1 MGLLMG
7 WIMKVEPADAGAQ
20 YRLVHPYGNRVEAY
34 LQSYLDRGDV
44 QQVFA

>member
-20 YRLVHPYGNRVEAY
+20 YRLVQPYGNRVEAY